1 MEMIY
6 YPYPKAPFLDPS
18 DVVSE
23 LDLAPGN
30 KVLDFG
36 AGSGYWALPIA
47 QAVGGTGHVYV
58 TDAKPESLSVIKS
71 KARKLGLENLT
82 YFHVSYNTSVMPI
95 QTKVDLILCSN
106 ILSAVK
112 DPAKLLKMLKKM
124 AKSGTKL
131 VIVDWRSGTSL
142 GPAQEDKIKTEDLV
156 HGLSKLGFEFKKLL
170 SAGAHHTGF
179 MFVFNE

>member
-1 MEMIY
+1 MEMVY
-6 YPYPKAPFLDPS
+6 YPYPKAPFLEPQ
-18 DVVSE
+18 DVIAE
-23 LDLAPGN
+23 LDLAPGDR
-30 KVLDFG
+30 VLDFG

-71 KARKLGLENLT
+71 KARRLGLENLT

-106 ILSAVK
+106 ILSIVK
-112 DPAKLLKMLKKM
+112 DPAKLLRMLKKM

-131 VIVDWRSGTSL
+131 VIVDWGPNTPF
-142 GPAQEDKIKTEDLV
+142 GPAKEKRIKIEDLV
-156 HGLSKLGFEFKKLL
+156 HDIEKLGFDFKKLL
-170 SAGAHHTGF
+170 SAGAHHTGM
-179 MFVFNE
+179 MFVYEG